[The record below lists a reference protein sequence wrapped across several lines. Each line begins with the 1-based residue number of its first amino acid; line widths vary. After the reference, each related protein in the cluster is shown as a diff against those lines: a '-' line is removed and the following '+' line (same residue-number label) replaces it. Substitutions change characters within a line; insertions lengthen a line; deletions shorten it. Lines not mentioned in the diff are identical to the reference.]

1 MGDWLWLWGFFLLLL
16 DLYAALNCHVSVDDR
31 GLDEA
36 VGLDSDI
43 LRLNQPW

>member
-1 MGDWLWLWGFFLLLL
+1 MGDWLWLWGFFLFF

-31 GLDEA
+31 GLDEV